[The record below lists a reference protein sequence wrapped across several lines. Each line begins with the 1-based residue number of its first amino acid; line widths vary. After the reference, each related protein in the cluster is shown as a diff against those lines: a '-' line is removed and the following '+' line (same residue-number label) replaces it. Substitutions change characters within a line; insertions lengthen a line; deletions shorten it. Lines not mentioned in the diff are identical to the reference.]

1 MIIVVVSIV
10 ILSAILYV
18 LGIKISVKL
27 KEEYLDIFEEY
38 GSPSFVFVSTN
49 EYKLILDFM
58 IFGGYK
64 RHLLDKDLL
73 KIITLYKYVLLCLI
87 SAFIAFMILL
97 GNSSG

>member
-27 KEEYLDIFEEY
+27 KEEYLDIYKEY
-38 GSPSFVFVSTN
+38 GSPSFIFISTN

-58 IFGGYK
+58 VFGGYK

-73 KIITLYKYVLLCLI
+73 KIITLYKYVLLSLI
-87 SAFIAFMILL
+87 SSFIAFMILL
-97 GNSSG
+97 VKG